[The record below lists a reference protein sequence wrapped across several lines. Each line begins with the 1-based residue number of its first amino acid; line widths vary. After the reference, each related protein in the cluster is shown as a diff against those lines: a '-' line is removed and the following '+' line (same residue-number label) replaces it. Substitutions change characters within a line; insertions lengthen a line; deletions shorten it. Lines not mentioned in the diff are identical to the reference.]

1 MSKRK
6 PKDRRTQQTKRNE
19 PQQHNTKTTTDQRQ
33 LPVAEAWNEGSAR
46 LHPRTQTTR
55 KEHEPEKPPTHKMV
69 NKPQQQHTTF
79 LQLGLEVVA
88 KAGEEVLAVKRA
100 SQLLSET
107 GG

>member
-1 MSKRK
+1 
-6 PKDRRTQQTKRNE
+6 
-19 PQQHNTKTTTDQRQ
+19 
-33 LPVAEAWNEGSAR
+33 
-46 LHPRTQTTR
+46 
-55 KEHEPEKPPTHKMV
+55 MV